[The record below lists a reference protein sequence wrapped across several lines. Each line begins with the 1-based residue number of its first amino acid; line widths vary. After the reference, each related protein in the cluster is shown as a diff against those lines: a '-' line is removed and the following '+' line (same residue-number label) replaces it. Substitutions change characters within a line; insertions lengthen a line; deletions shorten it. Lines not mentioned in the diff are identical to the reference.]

1 MPRIESG
8 DAMKRKHI
16 YLIAA
21 NVGSLLFFM
30 IMTIFFVRLSS
41 SLPDQQTASRWSD
54 EKAYSLVSVYADISK
69 PMTLNDIFT
78 ARVNVEKKLVENSIA
93 AEKENSR
100 VWADAFSS
108 VQELITVD
116 AGSSSSEAHLIVTGG
131 DFALF
136 HPMDFIFGSFYS
148 EDMIMQ
154 DCVVIDEILAWRLYG
169 SSNIVGKPVMINGK
183 YYFVSGVFRRSEDKN
198 VERVYGEKPRI
209 FMSYSG
215 YDLISPD
222 KEADFICYEA
232 CLPNAVSG
240 FGKKILTE
248 AMSLED
254 NTDRVMENSQRYSL
268 KSRFDIIR
276 NFGMRSV
283 ADSPVFYQYWENAAR
298 ITDDKAALL
307 LVMQVLGLAAPLC
320 TVVYYLCK
328 LVRNR
333 KKLAQKAKD
342 ALKDVLHKINTR
354 RRSKRKTSEPEKVTA
369 N

>member
-1 MPRIESG
+1 
-8 DAMKRKHI
+8 MKRKHI

-21 NVGSLLFFM
+21 NVLSLLFFL
-30 IMTIFFVRLSS
+30 IMTIFFIRLKG
-41 SLPDQQTASRWSD
+41 SLPDQQVASRWSAD
-54 EKAYSLVSVYADISK
+54 GAYSLVSVYSDISD

-93 AEKENSR
+93 AEKENAR

-108 VQELITVD
+108 AQELITAE
-116 AGSSSSEAHLIVTGG
+116 AGTFSSEAHLIVTGG
-131 DFALF
+131 DFAMF
-136 HPMDFIFGSFYS
+136 HPMDFICGSFYS
-148 EDMIMQ
+148 EDAVMQ
-154 DCVVIDEILAWRLYG
+154 DNVVIDEVLAWRLYG
-169 SSNIVGKPVMINGK
+169 SSNIVGKPVLINGK
-183 YYFVSGVFRRSEDKN
+183 YYFVSGVFRQSEDKN
-198 VERVYGEKPRI
+198 MERVYGSKPRI

-215 YDLISPD
+215 YDIMSPD
-222 KEADFICYEA
+222 RAADFICYEA

-248 AMSLED
+248 AMGFEE
-254 NTDRVMENSQRYSL
+254 NTDRVMENSARYSL

-307 LVMQVLGLAAPLC
+307 LVMQALGLAVPIC
-320 TVVYYLCK
+320 TVVYYFCK
-328 LVRNR
+328 LIRNR
-333 KKLAQKAKD
+333 KKLAKKAID
-342 ALKDVLHKINTR
+342 AVKGILHKTNAR
-354 RRSKRKTSEPEKVTA
+354 RKSKQHTNDPEKVTA

>member
-1 MPRIESG
+1 
-8 DAMKRKHI
+8 MKRKHI

-21 NVGSLLFFM
+21 NVGSLLLFL
-30 IMTIFFVRLSS
+30 IMTIFFARLKD
-41 SLPDQQTASRWSD
+41 SLPDQQVASQWSAD
-54 EKAYSLVSVYADISK
+54 EPYSLVSVYSDISD

-93 AEKENSR
+93 AEKENAR

-108 VQELITVD
+108 AQELITVD
-116 AGSSSSEAHLIVTGG
+116 AGVSSSEAHLIVTGG

-136 HPMDFIFGSFYS
+136 HPMDFIHGSFYS
-148 EDMIMQ
+148 GDAVMQ
-154 DCVVIDEILAWRLYG
+154 DTVVIDEVLAWRLYG
-169 SSNIVGKPVMINGK
+169 SSDIVGKPVLIKEK
-183 YYFVSGVFRRSEDKN
+183 YYFVSGVFRQSDDKN
-198 VERVYGEKPRI
+198 IERVYGDKPRI

-215 YDLISPD
+215 YDIISPD
-222 KEADFICYEA
+222 KAADFICYEA
-232 CLPNAVSG
+232 CLPNSVSG
-240 FGKKILTE
+240 FGKQILTE
-248 AMSLED
+248 VMGLED
-254 NTDRVMENSQRYSL
+254 NTDRVMENSARYSL

-307 LVMQVLGLAAPLC
+307 LVMQALGLAIPIC
-320 TVVYYLCK
+320 TVVYYFCK

-333 KKLAQKAKD
+333 KKLAKKAID
-342 ALKDVLHKINTR
+342 AVKGILHKINAR
-354 RRSKRKTSEPEKVTA
+354 RKSKQHTNDPEKVTA

>member
-1 MPRIESG
+1 
-8 DAMKRKHI
+8 MKRKHI

-21 NVGSLLFFM
+21 NAGALLFFL
-30 IMTIFFVRLSS
+30 IMTIFFVRLKG
-41 SLPDQQTASRWSD
+41 SLPDQQAAERWSA
-54 EKAYSLVSVYADISK
+54 EEAYSLVSVYSDISS

-78 ARVNVEKKLVENSIA
+78 ARVNIEKKLVENSIA
-93 AEKENSR
+93 AEKENAR
-100 VWADAFSS
+100 VWTDAFSS
-108 VQELITVD
+108 AQELITAE
-116 AGSSSSEAHLIVTGG
+116 AGTSSSEAHLIVTGG

-136 HPMDFIFGSFYS
+136 HPMDFIYGSFYS
-148 EDMIMQ
+148 EDMVMQ
-154 DCVVIDEILAWRLYG
+154 DGVVIDEILAWRLYG
-169 SSNIVGKPVMINGK
+169 SSNIVGKPIMINGK
-183 YYFVSGVFRRSEDKN
+183 YYFVTGVFRQSEDKN
-198 VERVYGEKPRI
+198 MKRVYGEKPRI
-209 FMSYSG
+209 FMSYGG
-215 YDLISPD
+215 YDIISPD
-222 KEADFICYEA
+222 RAADFICYEA

-248 AMSLED
+248 AMGFED

-307 LVMQVLGLAAPLC
+307 LVMQALGLAVPIC
-320 TVVYYLCK
+320 TAAYYIYK

-333 KKLAQKAKD
+333 KKLAKKVID
-342 ALKDVLHKINTR
+342 ALKGVLHKFNTR
-354 RRSKRKTSEPEKVTA
+354 RKSKHRTNDHEKVTA